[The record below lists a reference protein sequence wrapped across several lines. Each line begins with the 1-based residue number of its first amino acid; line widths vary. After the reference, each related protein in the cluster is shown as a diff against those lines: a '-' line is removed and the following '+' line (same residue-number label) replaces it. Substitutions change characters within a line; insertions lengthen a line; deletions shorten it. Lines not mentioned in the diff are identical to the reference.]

1 MSLLTTPREVQ
12 LIIFGQLSVP
22 ELLRVSRT
30 CHQLKEAARDPALWK
45 KLTLTYERVK
55 NKNEA
60 CRNHVSRCSSL
71 REIFITGE
79 EKAIISDKIMAVV
92 MKAKDT
98 LTSIT
103 LSPSFAG
110 LSNSS
115 FVRIGNMTQ
124 LTHLAVG
131 GGKLGPKG
139 VAALACLTELRSFKV
154 PGIFCGNFSG
164 NSESLPVSS
173 SMAVLVD
180 LFSTLKKLEEV
191 EIKME
196 SNYPSDLVV
205 KSLVNNNPN
214 LHHLDIST
222 SAYPFRRN
230 PNDELSS
237 RSLILLAD
245 KCPQLTHIGIGN
257 LTMFSSTSITKLVT
271 NCPNLIHANFE
282 GTMVDNTALAV
293 MSKKCTELEHL
304 NISNCERITQE
315 GLEGF
320 VYPAYAAKLK
330 LKFLD
335 IKRDYYRFPM
345 ITSRNFLNRL
355 KHDLPNLKIDADEE
369 MQDDDS
375 SDSSDSSDSDESD
388 DHEEMQDDDSYYSD
402 ENYSEYYNSYFN
414 NYASDDDEEEDDERA
429 RGEDC
434 CLM

>member
-22 ELLRVSRT
+22 ELLRVSKT
-30 CHQLKEAARDPALWK
+30 CHQLKEVARDPALWK

-60 CRNHVSRCSSL
+60 CMNHISRCSSL

-79 EKAIISDKIMAVV
+79 EKVIRSDKIMAVV

-98 LTSIT
+98 LTSIN
-103 LSPSFAG
+103 LSSSFAG

-115 FVRIGNMTQ
+115 LERIGVMTQ

-131 GGKLGPKG
+131 GGKLGTG
-139 VAALACLTELRSFKV
+139 GTAALACLTELRSLKV
-154 PGIFCGNFSG
+154 PGIFCGNFVVRG
-164 NSESLPVSS
+164 NDTLPVSS
-173 SMAVLVD
+173 SMAALVD

-191 EIKME
+191 EIKMDR
-196 SNYPSDLVV
+196 SYPSDLVL

-222 SAYPFRRN
+222 NTTYNFRRS

-257 LTMFSSTSITKLVT
+257 FHWFSSSSITMLVT
-271 NCPNLIHANFE
+271 NCPNLKHANFE
-282 GTMVDNTALAV
+282 HTRVDDTVLAV

-304 NISNCERITQE
+304 NISNCDRITQE
-315 GLEGF
+315 GLKGF
-320 VYPAYAAKLK
+320 VYLAYAAKLK
-330 LKFLD
+330 CLE
-335 IKRDYYRFPM
+335 IKHEWRSPM
-345 ITSRNFLNRL
+345 IFSTRFFNRL
-355 KHDLPNLKIDADEE
+355 KHDLPSLKIGTECTDDYKA

-375 SDSSDSSDSDESD
+375 SDSDVSD
-388 DHEEMQDDDSYYSD
+388 DYEEIQ
-402 ENYSEYYNSYFN
+402 
-414 NYASDDDEEEDDERA
+414 
-429 RGEDC
+429 
-434 CLM
+434 